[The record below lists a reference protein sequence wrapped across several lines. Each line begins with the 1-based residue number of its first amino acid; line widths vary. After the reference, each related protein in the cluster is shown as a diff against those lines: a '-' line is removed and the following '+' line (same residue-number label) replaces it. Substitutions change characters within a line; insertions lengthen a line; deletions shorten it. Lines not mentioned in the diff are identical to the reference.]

1 MTPARLA
8 LDEET
13 VDGRVVR
20 EVAWFDDGTVQVFE
34 GGLLVEARPQ
44 TALEASRFVVSDAP
58 ADVRLDAL
66 LSDLAKATSLAQVR
80 AAAAKAAE
88 A

>member
-1 MTPARLA
+1 MRARLA

-13 VDGRVVR
+13 ADGQVVR
-20 EVAWFDDGTVQVFE
+20 EAAWFDDGTVEVWE
-34 GGLLVEARPQ
+34 SGVLVESREQ
-44 TALEASRFVVSDAP
+44 TDLEASRFVVSDAP

-66 LSDLAKATSLAQVR
+66 IADLAKATTLAQVR